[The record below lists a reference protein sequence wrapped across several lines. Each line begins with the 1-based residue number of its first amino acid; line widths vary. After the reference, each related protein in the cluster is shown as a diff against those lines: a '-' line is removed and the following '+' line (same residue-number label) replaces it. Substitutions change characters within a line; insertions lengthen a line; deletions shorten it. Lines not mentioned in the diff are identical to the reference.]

1 MGAPSR
7 SSGRWAA
14 SSFVALGRATA
25 SLGRSAIYS
34 TGGVGVRIDQ
44 SVSVFIDPVTVF
56 LWSACLRL
64 RCRAARGPLPHWDRT
79 RGSSAALPRNRGRD
93 YRTPSPRTSAQLLLW
108 MFLYAA
114 AHLGV
119 RNKTVSFMG
128 TPTLRALRR
137 GRLPRSR
144 LSLLEARSTAASP
157 VASAPASGREGGRDF
172 WLLTWRLGRIG
183 LRLKDHWGIGNAF
196 RKLL

>member
-1 MGAPSR
+1 MTARSPSR
-7 SSGRWAA
+7 GR
-14 SSFVALGRATA
+14 SVSLLRTLGRVLICGAWPRHRVA
-25 SLGRSAIYS
+25 GSLRDLLYWGCGGTDNLRS
-34 TGGVGVRIDQ
+34 VGSLV
-44 SVSVFIDPVTVF
+44 DPVTVF

-128 TPTLRALRR
+128 TPTLRARIDDDRR
-137 GRLPRSR
+137 VR
-144 LSLLEARSTAASP
+144 
-157 VASAPASGREGGRDF
+157 GG
-172 WLLTWRLGRIG
+172 LIP
-183 LRLKDHWGIGNAF
+183 
-196 RKLL
+196 